1 VITIRGLKRIG
12 AMPWKQPK
20 HCLRL
25 SAAMSLITLLAL
37 TFWTYRDL
45 RPLPDLGAAGPVS
58 KPQLL
63 DRYGRP
69 LTVTYETQ
77 WNLHDRL
84 ALHQVP
90 ELLQAAFVMSE
101 DKKFFTHRGVDW
113 WARFSAAWQ
122 NLRAGKA
129 VRGASTISEQVVRML
144 HPRPRTLWSRWLEG
158 FEARRLERRNSKS
171 RILEWYLNQV
181 PYAAQR
187 RGVLQ
192 AARYYFDRDPETL
205 STKETLALAVIVR
218 APAYLNPR
226 KKASAVDRA
235 AKHLAVRLQRAG
247 RLSAWQIAA
256 LDREELKP
264 AVPAEPVGVR
274 HFARY
279 VYGQSAWSTPA
290 VRTTL
295 DLDLQRAAQQILDQ
309 QMRFLRP
316 RHVDNAALLV
326 VDNRRNEVRAWVVG
340 HCSVTGDRAQD
351 YDAVRVPR
359 QPGSALKPFVYALAL
374 ARGWTPATMIDD
386 SPLRESVGWGL
397 HTYHNYSHRH
407 YGSISLRKALAN
419 SLNIPAVKAIQ
430 YVGAGNFLETL
441 HTLGIQ
447 SLDQHPDMYG
457 DGLALGNGEITLFEL
472 VQAYAV
478 LARRGRFTPLRVL
491 ADNTAGPE
499 DRRVFSEE
507 ITSLLGN
514 ILSDA
519 QARQLEFG
527 DGSLLDLPVQ
537 TAVKTGTSSDY
548 RDAWALGYNYRYT
561 VGIWM
566 GNLNNR
572 PMKEVTGSSGP
583 ALVLRSVFAELTRY
597 EDARPLYFSR
607 RLERATVC
615 NNSGLLSDGRCDSH
629 DEWFVPDHL
638 PARQVAGAEPIRIR
652 WPSEGLQMAM
662 DPRIPDA
669 DEAFEFQLNHGAGIQ
684 KVDWLLNG
692 RLIARTA
699 EPTFLWPLQRGRH
712 TLQARV
718 WPQHQARPTES
729 QTVHFMVK

>member
-1 VITIRGLKRIG
+1 MRIG
-12 AMPWKQPK
+12 ATGWRQPK
-20 HCLRL
+20 YCLRL
-25 SAAMSLITLLAL
+25 SALLALMALLAL
-37 TFWTYRDL
+37 TLWTYKDL
-45 RPLPDLGAAGPVS
+45 RPLPDLAAVGPVS

-63 DRYGRP
+63 DRHGRP
-69 LTVTYETQ
+69 LTVTYENQ

-90 ELLQAAFVMSE
+90 ELLQASFVVSE
-101 DKKFFTHRGVDW
+101 DKNFFTHRGIDW
-113 WARFSAAWQ
+113 RARFSAAWQ
-122 NLRAGKA
+122 NLRALKV

-158 FEARRLERRNSKS
+158 FEAQRLEHRNSKA

-192 AARYYFDRDPETL
+192 AARYYFDRDPDTL
-205 STKETLALAVIVR
+205 STKETLALAVMVR

-226 KKASAVDRA
+226 KNRAAVDRA
-235 AKHLAVRLQRAG
+235 VKRLAIRLQRDG
-247 RLSAWQIAA
+247 RLSPWQVAA
-256 LDREELKP
+256 LGREELRP
-264 AVPAEPVGVR
+264 AVSAEPVDVR
-274 HFARY
+274 DFARY
-279 VYGQSAWSTPA
+279 VYEQSACSTP
-290 VRTTL
+290 VVHTTL
-295 DLDLQRAAQQILDQ
+295 DLDLQRASQQILEQ
-309 QMRFLRP
+309 QLRFLRS

-326 VDNRRNEVRAWVVG
+326 VDNQCNAVRAWVVG
-340 HCSVTGDRAQD
+340 HSGATGDRAQD
-351 YDAVRVPR
+351 YDALLVPR

-374 ARGWTPATMIDD
+374 GRGWTPATLIDD

-430 YVGAGNFLETL
+430 FAGAGNFLETL
-441 HTLGIQ
+441 HALGIR
-447 SLDQHPDMYG
+447 SLDQHPDVYG

-472 VQAYAV
+472 VQAYTV

-491 ADNTAGPE
+491 ANNTAEPD

-507 ITSLLGN
+507 ITSLMGH

-548 RDAWALGYNYRYT
+548 RDAWAMGYNYRYT
-561 VGIWM
+561 VGVWM

-583 ALVLRSVFAELTRY
+583 ALVLRSVLAELTRY

-607 RLERATVC
+607 RLVRAAVC
-615 NNSGLLSDGRCDSH
+615 NDSGLLSDGRCDSH
-629 DEWFVPDHL
+629 DEWFVPGHL
-638 PARQVAGAEPIRIR
+638 PARQVAIVEPVRIR
-652 WPSEGLQMAM
+652 WPSDGLQMAM
-662 DPRIPDA
+662 DPRIPDVE
-669 DEAFEFQLNHGAGIQ
+669 EAFEFQLNHGAGIQ
-684 KVDWLLNG
+684 KVHWLLDG
-692 RLIARTA
+692 RLIAQTA
-699 EPTFLWPLQRGRH
+699 EPTLLWPLQRGSH
-712 TLQARV
+712 ELQARV
-718 WPQHQARPTES
+718 WPRHRAVPEES
-729 QTVHFMVK
+729 QMVHFTVK